1 MKEKQEIIFFADNLL
16 FPEDTPPD
24 KKEEFK
30 YFVDTQLYDRF
41 PHHKI
46 EVAERIATDI
56 FWTDDE
62 ENRAEI
68 SDFCHNLWNEFC
80 SLK

>member
-1 MKEKQEIIFFADNLL
+1 MEEKKRIIFFADDLL
-16 FPEDTPPD
+16 FPEETSSDTAA
-24 KKEEFK
+24 EFK
-30 YFVDTQLYDRF
+30 SYAAVRLFNKF
-41 PHHKI
+41 PRHKI

-68 SDFCHNLWNEFC
+68 SGFCHNLWENFV
-80 SLK
+80 S